1 MLKSYF
7 NSQFFTYDIIEIINE
22 VNTSY
27 LQSEL
32 SIFALSK
39 IRLKNDKSFYLL
51 LALLLGDIR
60 DLKQNMGRFN
70 NGITEYEPWV
80 EYDCNPVLKIY

>member
-27 LQSEL
+27 LKSEL

-70 NGITEYEPWV
+70 NGITE
-80 EYDCNPVLKIY
+80 

>member
-22 VNTSY
+22 VNASY

-70 NGITEYEPWV
+70 NGITE
-80 EYDCNPVLKIY
+80 

>member
-1 MLKSYF
+1 MFKSYF

-70 NGITEYEPWV
+70 NGITE
-80 EYDCNPVLKIY
+80 

>member
-39 IRLKNDKSFYLL
+39 IRLKNGKSFYLL

-70 NGITEYEPWV
+70 NGITE
-80 EYDCNPVLKIY
+80 